1 MKNSDF
7 DFDIIYGICY
17 EFHKKKLNYGGL
29 NIDCIN
35 WIKKA
40 IINSKSTEN
49 NCFQYAVKVAV
60 DHENIQNHLEINI
73 KNLVFYK

>member
-29 NIDCIN
+29 YIDCIN

-40 IINSKSTEN
+40 IINPKSTEN

-60 DHENIQNHLEINI
+60 DHENIQNHLE
-73 KNLVFYK
+73 KYQKSSLL